1 VKRYQI
7 LLPLIL
13 LAFFLRVWQLPA
25 TPPGLWYDEAYYSM
39 DAVWLLDGGPWRLF
53 FAGNNGREP
62 LFIYLQSLFIWLFGA
77 QPLTSRLIGPL
88 VGTLTVPV
96 IYVLARR
103 LTRKQSAFSSPTIND
118 PLSTIHNL
126 LSTWLPYVATAGLAT
141 SFWHIGLSRGGF
153 RGILLPL
160 ATGLVFYAFW
170 RGWHP
175 SPKGGGIRGGW
186 MVLAGLALGLSQYTY
201 LSARALPLVFAVFAL
216 TWTALYWFNPNR
228 QSSSR
233 RSDPQRPRPL
243 LSSSPTLP
251 SAHLK
256 TLWLELVLMAII
268 ATAVF
273 APLGWVFYQN
283 PALFSA
289 RTSDVLFTPDS
300 PADLFQHLFA
310 ALRLFVDGGDP
321 NWRHHLPGR
330 PMLGWLGWLGFWP
343 GLALCLRHPRRSAN
357 LFLVIALLILFLPA
371 LLAVPPIH
379 ALRLSALLPVYYL
392 IFALGLLEVLRF
404 TTCAPSRGIYDLR
417 FTIRLSSPHLPPNG
431 GRLLAAAL
439 ITILLLETGLTIFD
453 YFYRWARAEET
464 YVEYN
469 GPLVDFVNEVIE
481 QTNETAVAIP
491 FQLYVHPT
499 TRYLLHDYFTEQP
512 APADPFGG
520 PVRLVTLPNEFRM
533 LNVGNIPTSPAWVW
547 LTRRGDGRGAAYV
560 SRPPRPAEQAFLDGP
575 LAALAPD
582 IFRDRFGRELAH
594 WRTLPDPAPLL
605 PMFTATTPERTITL
619 NWANLAELTGYD
631 VLPAVIKPG
640 QPLTLNLYWR
650 SLTDTTFDERL
661 FLQLLDRAGNPIN
674 QWEGEAFR
682 EDMYRWRS
690 AGILSSQHI
699 LWVGPD
705 APPGPYLVRL
715 GFFDDKSGRRLPLV
729 STTSSLPPGGIEG
742 GPLDQIQLGLFYVS
756 ADGADPRLPATPLSA
771 TFADSIQLIGV
782 TLPVIDNSQF
792 TIHNSQLPVTFH
804 WQTLHST
811 DRPYT
816 VFLQLLDEQGQVVS
830 SWDSQPL
837 NGLYPTSLWSPGEI
851 IADTFVLPLP
861 EAGLPPGRYRLITG
875 FYDVGSGQRLPVAG
889 GGDFAELAQFSVE

>member
-1 VKRYQI
+1 MKRYQI
-7 LLPLIL
+7 LLPLIW

-39 DAVWLLDGGPWRLF
+39 DAAWLLDGGPWQLF

-77 QPLTSRLIGPL
+77 QPLTSRLMGPL

-96 IYVLARR
+96 VYVLARR
-103 LTRKQSAFSSPTIND
+103 LTRKESTSYSSAISYPLPTIHD
-118 PLSTIHNL
+118 LP
-126 LSTWLPYVATAGLAT
+126 STWLPYVATAGLAT
-141 SFWHIGLSRGGF
+141 SFWHIGLSRSGF
-153 RGILLPL
+153 RVILLPL
-160 ATGLVFYAFW
+160 FAAFVFYAFW
-170 RGWHP
+170 RGWQLP
-175 SPKGGGIRGGW
+175 PTPPLKGRGIRGGW
-186 MVLAGLALGLSQYTY
+186 MVLAGLALGLSQYSY

-216 TWTALYWFNPNR
+216 VWTALYLFHPNR
-228 QSSSR
+228 Q
-233 RSDPQRPRPL
+233 
-243 LSSSPTLP
+243 

-256 TLWLELVLMAII
+256 TLWLALVIMAVI
-268 ATAVF
+268 AAAVF
-273 APLGWVFYQN
+273 APLGWIFYQN

-289 RTSDVLFTPDS
+289 RTGDVLFTPDS

-343 GLALCLRHPRRSAN
+343 GLVLCLRRPRRSAN
-357 LFLVIALLILFLPA
+357 LFLVVALLILFLPA
-371 LLAVPPIH
+371 LLAAPPIH
-379 ALRLSALLPVYYL
+379 ALRLSALLPVYFL
-392 IFALGLLEVLRF
+392 IFALGLTEVSRF
-404 TTCAPSRGIYDLR
+404 TFHVSRTTHHAPHMIVL
-417 FTIRLSSPHLPPNG
+417 T
-431 GRLLAAAL
+431 LA
-439 ITILLLETGLTIFD
+439 IVLLLETGLTFFD
-453 YFYRWARAEET
+453 YFYRWAGTEET

-481 QTNETAVAIP
+481 QTHQSAVAIP

-512 APADPFGG
+512 APADLSG
-520 PVRLVTLPNEFRM
+520 PVRLVTLPNDFRM
-533 LNVGNIPTSPAWVW
+533 LNVGNIPISPAWVW
-547 LTRRGDGRGAAYV
+547 LTRRADGHGAAYV

-575 LAALAPD
+575 LAALTPD
-582 IFRDRFGRELAH
+582 IYRDRFGRELAH

-605 PMFTATTPERTITL
+605 SMFTETASERAITL

-661 FLQLLDRAGNPIN
+661 FLQLIDRAGNPMN

-690 AGILSSQHI
+690 TGILPSQYL

-715 GFFDDKSGRRLPLV
+715 GFFDDRTGQRLPLV
-729 STTSSLPPGGIEG
+729 STSSSLPVGGIEG
-742 GPLDQIQLGLFYVS
+742 GLLDQIQLGLFYVS
-756 ADGADPRLPATPLSA
+756 RDGADPRLPATPLSA
-771 TFADSIQLIGV
+771 TFADSIQLTGV
-782 TLPVIDNSQF
+782 TLPSLQNPLLPTPRFASL
-792 TIHNSQLPVTFH
+792 LPVTFH
-804 WQTLHST
+804 WQTLHPT

-837 NGLYPTSLWSPGEI
+837 NGLYPTNLWSPGET
-851 IADTFVLPLP
+851 IADTFSLPLP
-861 EAGLPPGRYRLITG
+861 EAGLSPGKYRLITG
-875 FYDVGSGQRLPVAG
+875 FYDVVSGQRLPVAA
-889 GGDFAELAQFSVE
+889 GGDFAELAQLSVE

>member
-1 VKRYQI
+1 LKRYQI

-13 LAFFLRVWQLPA
+13 LTFFLRFWQLPA

-96 IYVLARR
+96 VYVLARR
-103 LTRKQSAFSSPTIND
+103 LTRCRPATPC
-118 PLSTIHNL
+118 PLSPAPC
-126 LSTWLPYVATAGLAT
+126 WLPYVATAGLAA

-170 RGWHP
+170 RGWQEK
-175 SPKGGGIRGGW
+175 SVKW
-186 MVLAGLALGLSQYTY
+186 MALAGLALGLSQYTY

-216 TWTALYWFNPNR
+216 VWTALHWFRPNR

-233 RSDPQRPRPL
+233 RPPMG
-243 LSSSPTLP
+243 SPPIFHATR
-251 SAHLK
+251 LK
-256 TLWLELVLMAII
+256 TLWLELVIMAIV
-268 ATAVF
+268 AAAVF
-273 APLGWVFYQN
+273 APLGWIFYQN
-283 PALFSA
+283 PILFSA
-289 RTSDVLFTPDS
+289 RTGDVLFTPDS

-310 ALRLFVDGGDP
+310 ALRLFGDGGDP

-343 GLALCLRHPRRSAN
+343 GLVLCLRHPRRSAN

-371 LLAVPPIH
+371 LLAVPSIH

-392 IFALGLLEVLRF
+392 IFALGLLEVSRFMSYALRP
-404 TTCAPSRGIYDLR
+404 THHAPR
-417 FTIRLSSPHLPPNG
+417 F
-431 GRLLAAAL
+431 AAL
-439 ITILLLETGLTIFD
+439 TLAIVLLFEADLTIYD

-469 GPLVDFVNEVIE
+469 GPLVDFVNEVVE
-481 QTNETAVAIP
+481 QTNQTAVAIP

-499 TRYLLHDYFTEQP
+499 TRYLLHDYFTEQQS
-512 APADPFGG
+512 PADLSG
-520 PVRLVTLPNEFRM
+520 PVRLATLPNEFRM

-560 SRPPRPAEQAFLDGP
+560 SRPPRPAEKAHLDGL
-575 LAALAPD
+575 LAALSPD
-582 IFRDRFGRELAH
+582 IYRDRFGREVAY
-594 WRTLPDPAPLL
+594 WRTLPDPGPLL
-605 PMFTATTPERTITL
+605 PLFTETASERTVTV

-661 FLQLLDRAGNPIN
+661 FLQLIDRAGNPIN

-682 EDMYRWRS
+682 EDMYRWRPD
-690 AGILSSQHI
+690 GIMSSQHL

-705 APPGPYLVRL
+705 AAPGPYLVRL
-715 GFFDDKSGRRLPLV
+715 GFFDDKSGRRLLLV
-729 STTSSLPPGGIEG
+729 STSSSLPPGGIEG

-756 ADGADPRLPATPLSA
+756 PDGADPRIPTISLSV
-771 TFADSIQLIGV
+771 TFADSIKLLGV
-782 TLPVIDNSQF
+782 TFPQYPKSKIENPHPSDGQSK
-792 TIHNSQLPVTFH
+792 IEVTFH
-804 WQTLHST
+804 WQALQPT

-830 SWDSQPL
+830 SWDSQPF
-837 NGLYPTSLWSPGEI
+837 NGLYPTSLWSPGET
-851 IADTFVLPLP
+851 IADTFALSLP
-861 EAGLPPGRYRLITG
+861 ETGLPPGRYHLIAG
-875 FYDVGSGQRLPVAG
+875 FYDVGSGQRLPVAT
-889 GGDFAELAQFSVE
+889 GGDFAELARFSVE